1 MRLEK
6 RLPIK
11 RQARPTT
18 AELVPDS
25 TTKQLHNSTAAIC
38 TSCQQLADCYEEE
51 CQLFSL
57 YGFIQK
63 ETYFGGSA
71 GAKRLA

>member
-1 MRLEK
+1 LTLEK

-11 RQARPTT
+11 RQATPN
-18 AELVPDS
+18 AELILDS
-25 TTKQLHNSTAAIC
+25 ATKQLHNSAATIC
-38 TSCQQLADCYEEE
+38 TSCLQLADCYAEG
-51 CQLFSL
+51 CLLFGL
-57 YGFIQK
+57 YGIIQK